1 MVENLISDVAKTRLR
16 VFALATEDV
25 SACGWLL
32 DLLGETRQQAIDALN
47 KTCWAQDW
55 HPNPMQHRVQLRAN
69 LPVN

>member
-32 DLLGETRQQAIDALN
+32 DLLGARLASEPNATSSAVTRKFVGKLIN
-47 KTCWAQDW
+47 F
-55 HPNPMQHRVQLRAN
+55 
-69 LPVN
+69 